1 MSIVKLSKLFYD
13 FEFKAINKSGAA
25 IAKEEY
31 PGGNIFLLDNIWLGL
46 NNFFVI
52 DANISVVPKDF
63 MIL

>member
-1 MSIVKLSKLFYD
+1 MISSLKLLTKVAQRLQ
-13 FEFKAINKSGAA
+13 KK
-25 IAKEEY
+25 
-31 PGGNIFLLDNIWLGL
+31 NIRVATFFLLDNIWLGL